1 MKTNLLL
8 VVTLLLMFSC
18 TSKLD
23 KENVF
28 VKDLNALKIAINNSK
43 AGDEIVLKNGV
54 WQDAQINFYG
64 LGTKENPITLRAETP
79 GKVFLEGQSFIHLG
93 GQNLVVDGFYFRNGY
108 SPTSVIKY
116 KINKDSIANNTRV
129 TNTVIEDFN
138 KPSRALNDRW
148 IEFYGKH
155 NKLDHCYISGKSN
168 DGETLRVFF
177 TGNEH
182 IDNHHQIV
190 NNYFGPRPRKGGP
203 RAETIRVGDSKTRL
217 APGFVNVSNNYFDAC
232 NGEVEIISDKTNF
245 NSFTNNIFYKC
256 EGSLVLRHSNYAK
269 VDANIF
275 IGGDDSDF
283 YGGIRAVNTGHW
295 ITNNYLYKIKG
306 GQFRSPLAIMNG
318 IPMTPLNRYKQV
330 TDVVVAYNTW
340 VDCKSPWQ
348 IGVGQNKESANVLP
362 ISEIR
367 SAPPIRST
375 IANNL
380 IYNTQVDKF
389 PVVNHDDMS
398 GINFK
403 NNAIDN
409 NGSKYLEY
417 EVLKNKKVKMKQVN
431 EWLFAP
437 MNTDNESLNA
447 VFNGYEFDKITHDLF
462 GTSRADNNK
471 IGAINELIAAENFKI
486 DKKKYGPK
494 WFNTDKTAYEPIIF
508 NASSKEGELAKI
520 IDQAAS
526 GDIIELID
534 DKVYTVNQSLKI
546 NKNITIRSK
555 GEVKTELI
563 FTGSKNSAVF
573 EMNPNGFLNLES
585 IFLKGNS
592 TQLAFAP
599 LNKNMSSAYNLN
611 INNCIVDGF
620 NYVLKAS
627 KGSFAD
633 TMKFSNTTI
642 KNCENGFVLAADEKG
657 DYNAEMVTFINC
669 DFNNVNK
676 NVIHFYR
683 GGYDESTIGGV
694 LTLSN
699 STFTACGKNEKSEI
713 LLKTRGIINVNL
725 SGNTFRNN
733 PIKLVALL
741 WGVKNN
747 HHSDNKVIN
756 SGTIKVEQQQKLEIL
771 Y

>member
-437 MNTDNESLNA
+437 TNTDNESLNA

-462 GTSRADNNK
+462 GTLRADSNK

>member
-28 VKDLNALKIAINNSK
+28 VEDLNALKIAINNSK

-93 GQNLVVDGFYFRNGY
+93 GQNLIVDGFYFRNGY
-108 SPTSVIKY
+108 SPSSVIKY
-116 KINKDSIANNTRV
+116 MINKDSIANNTRV
-129 TNTVIEDFN
+129 TNTVIENFN
-138 KPSRALNDRW
+138 KPSRSINDRW

-190 NNYFGPRPRKGGP
+190 DNYFGPRPRKGGP

-348 IGVGQNKESANVLP
+348 IGVGQNKESENVLP

-389 PVVNHDDMS
+389 PVINHDDMS

-409 NGSKYLEY
+409 NGNEY
-417 EVLKNKKVKMKQVN
+417 SEYDVLKSKKVKMKQIN

-437 MNTDNESLNA
+437 TNTDNESLNA

-462 GTSRADNNK
+462 GTSRVGNNK
-471 IGAINELIAAENFKI
+471 IGAINELTAAENFKI

-494 WFNTDKTAYEPIIF
+494 WFNKDKAVYESTIF
-508 NASSKEGELAKI
+508 KASSKEGELAKI
-520 IDQAAS
+520 IDKSAS
-526 GDIIELID
+526 GDIIELND
-534 DKVYTVNQSLKI
+534 DEVYEVDQSLKI

-555 GEVKTELI
+555 GANKVKLLYN
-563 FTGSKNSAVF
+563 GDKNSPVF
-573 EMNPNGFLNLES
+573 EMNPNGFLNLENIS
-585 IFLKGNS
+585 LKGNS

-599 LNKNMSSAYNLN
+599 LDKNMSSAYNLN
-611 INNCIVDGF
+611 INNCSIDSF
-620 NYVLKAS
+620 KYVLKAS

-633 TMKFSNTTI
+633 TMKFSNSTI

-657 DYNAEMVTFINC
+657 DYNAEMVTFNNC
-669 DFNNVNK
+669 NFNNIKK

-694 LTLSN
+694 LAITN
-699 STFTACGKNEKSEI
+699 STFTTCGKNEKSEI

-733 PIKLVALL
+733 PINLVALL

-747 HHSDNKVIN
+747 HHSNNKVIN
-756 SGTIKVEQQQKLEIL
+756 SGIIKVEQQQKLEIL